1 MTTATLTDK
10 KTATSALYALVRL
23 VAGYD
28 QWEQVQGL
36 DNETK
41 LEGLQKLTLQTMQD
55 LNNNPAGLDAKVL
68 GQVTRKLRAYQNLNT
83 LQQVL
88 LNEVDWDN

>member
-1 MTTATLTDK
+1 
-10 KTATSALYALVRL
+10 
-23 VAGYD
+23 
-28 QWEQVQGL
+28 VQGL
-36 DNETK
+36 ANENK
-41 LEGLQKLTLQTMQD
+41 LEGLQKLTLQTMQE

-68 GQVTRKLRAYQNLNT
+68 GQVTRKMRAYQNLNT